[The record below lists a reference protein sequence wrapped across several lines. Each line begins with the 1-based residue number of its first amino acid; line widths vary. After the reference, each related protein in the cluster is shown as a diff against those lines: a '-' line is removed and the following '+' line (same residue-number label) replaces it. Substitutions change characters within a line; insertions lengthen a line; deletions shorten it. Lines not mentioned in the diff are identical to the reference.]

1 MVFKRVVFLRH
12 FFDNTCILKFLTL
25 VNGQKELRQVV
36 HRVMGPDGHVFQP
49 KSVNVF

>member
-1 MVFKRVVFLRH
+1 MVFKRDVFLRH

-25 VNGQKELRQVV
+25 VNGQKRLRQVV
-36 HRVMGPDGHVFQP
+36 HLVMGPDEHAFKP